1 MVAQPS
7 RNALRLDEQGVNRY
21 VSGMTLRQSLGAAA
35 LVAAMAVSACSG
47 PERSHTGAT
56 LEDIR
61 EAGELVVVTAPGPTS
76 YQINEND
83 EPEGYEVALVE
94 AFAEHLGVPVRYEVK
109 DNLRGVLA
117 AIADGRGH
125 LAAAGITRTE
135 VREDF
140 YTFGPSYKTVREQV
154 VCRRFGARV
163 RTPGDLAD
171 IDLAV
176 VGGSSYE
183 ETLRDLKGEYPEISW
198 RPVEA
203 PSAMPLLEQVQE
215 ERLDCT
221 VADSNLVAHARL
233 NFPELLTPLDLAGE
247 RSLAWITAP
256 ETPELLAALEGW
268 FAGIHEGELLL
279 ELDERW
285 YGHTRRFDYVDTARF
300 VRRIDE
306 RLPQFRRNF
315 IDAARETGIDWR
327 WLAAQAYQESHWDPD
342 AVSATGVRGIMML
355 TLPTANELGVEDRT
369 DPAQSI
375 DGGARYLRDLYDR
388 LPEDVT
394 GDDRLFKAFA
404 AYNVGMGHLYDARR
418 LAFRQG
424 LDANAW
430 PVMRETLPLL
440 TEPAHYETVRYGY
453 ARGHEPVQYVRNI
466 RRYRVLLDLHLDR
479 IGPEAARA
487 DPVRLEETLDG

>member
-1 MVAQPS
+1 
-7 RNALRLDEQGVNRY
+7 
-21 VSGMTLRQSLGAAA
+21 MTLRRTLGAAA
-35 LVAAMAVSACSG
+35 FGGALLLAACSG
-47 PERSHTGAT
+47 PESSLSGDT

-76 YQINEND
+76 YSLNEAG
-83 EPEGYEVALVE
+83 EPVGYEVELTR
-94 AFAEHLGVPVRYEVK
+94 AFAEHLGVEVRFDVK
-109 DNLRGVLA
+109 TDLRGVLA
-117 AIADGRGH
+117 AIADGQAH
-125 LAAAGITRTE
+125 IAAAGITRTPI
-135 VREDF
+135 REDY
-140 YTFGPSYKTVREQV
+140 YTFGPSYMTVREQV

-163 RTPGDLAD
+163 REPADLKGV
-171 IDLAV
+171 DLAV

-183 ETLRDLKGEYPEISW
+183 ETLRALKQDHPEITW

-233 NFPELLTPLDLAGE
+233 NYPELLSPLDLASE
-247 RSLAWITAP
+247 RSLAWVVAP
-256 ETPELLAALEGW
+256 DTPELDAALEDW
-268 FAGIHEGELLL
+268 FSSIHEGELLSQ
-279 ELDERW
+279 LDERW

-306 RLPQFRRNF
+306 RLPALRRHF
-315 IDAARETGIDWR
+315 INAARETGIDWR

-342 AVSATGVRGIMML
+342 AVSATGVRGVMML

-375 DGGARYLRDLYDR
+375 SGGARYLRDLYDR
-388 LPEDVT
+388 LPEEVT
-394 GDDRLFKAFA
+394 GQDRLFKAFA
-404 AYNVGMGHLYDARR
+404 AYNIGMGHLYDARR

-424 LDANAW
+424 LDANLW
-430 PVMRETLPLL
+430 PVMRQTLPML
-440 TEPAHYETVRYGY
+440 TEPAYYETVRYGY

-466 RRYRVLLDLHLDR
+466 RRYRVLLDLHLDQM
-479 IGPEAARA
+479 GPEAARA
-487 DPVRLEETLDG
+487 DPVRVEDSLDG

>member
-1 MVAQPS
+1 MF
-7 RNALRLDEQGVNRY
+7 LT
-21 VSGMTLRQSLGAAA
+21 MTLRRSLGAAA
-35 LVAAMAVSACSG
+35 FGAALVLAACSG
-47 PERSHTGAT
+47 PEASHSGDT

-76 YQINEND
+76 YALNEAD
-83 EPEGYEVALVE
+83 EPVGYEVELVQ
-94 AFAEHLGVPVRYEVK
+94 AFAEHLGVPVRFEVK

-117 AIADGRGH
+117 AIADGEAH
-125 LAAAGITRTE
+125 IAAAGITRTE
-135 VREDF
+135 IREDF

-154 VCRRFGARV
+154 VCRRFGARA
-163 RTPGDLAD
+163 REPADLAEV
-171 IDLAV
+171 DLAV

-183 ETLRDLKGEYPEISW
+183 ETLRALKAEHPEISW

-221 VADSNLVAHARL
+221 VADSTLVAHARL
-233 NFPELLTPLDLAGE
+233 SYPELLTPLDLASE

-256 ETPELLAALEGW
+256 ETPELMAALQGW
-268 FAGIHEGELLL
+268 FAGVHEGELLAD
-279 ELDERW
+279 LDERW

-306 RLPQFRRNF
+306 RLPALRRHF
-315 IDAARETGIDWR
+315 IEAAQETGIDWR

-388 LPEDVT
+388 LPEEVT

-404 AYNVGMGHLYDARR
+404 AYNIGMGHLYDARR

-424 LDANAW
+424 LDANVW
-430 PVMRETLPLL
+430 PVMRETLPML

-479 IGPEAARA
+479 IGPETARA
-487 DPVRLEETLDG
+487 DPVRVEDTLDG

>member
-1 MVAQPS
+1 MLSA
-7 RNALRLDEQGVNRY
+7 
-21 VSGMTLRQSLGAAA
+21 MTLRRSLGAAA
-35 LVAAMAVSACSG
+35 FGAALVLAACSG
-47 PERSHTGAT
+47 PEASHRGDT

-61 EAGELVVVTAPGPTS
+61 ESGELVVVTAPGPTS
-76 YQINEND
+76 YSLNEAG
-83 EPEGYEVALVE
+83 EPVGYEVELVQ
-94 AFAEHLGVPVRYEVK
+94 AFAEHLGVPVRFEVK

-117 AIADGRGH
+117 AIADGEAH
-125 LAAAGITRTE
+125 IAAAGITRTE
-135 VREDF
+135 IREDF

-163 RTPGDLAD
+163 REPGDLAEV
-171 IDLAV
+171 DLAV

-183 ETLRDLKGEYPEISW
+183 ETLRALKAEHPEISW

-221 VADSNLVAHARL
+221 VADSTLVAHARL
-233 NFPELLTPLDLAGE
+233 SYPELLTPLDLASE

-256 ETPELLAALEGW
+256 ETPELMAALEGW
-268 FAGIHEGELLL
+268 FAGIHEGELLAD
-279 ELDERW
+279 LDERW

-300 VRRIDE
+300 VRRIEE
-306 RLPQFRRNF
+306 RLPALRRHF
-315 IDAARETGIDWR
+315 IDAAQETGIDWR

-355 TLPTANELGVEDRT
+355 TLPTANEMGIEDRT

-375 DGGARYLRDLYDR
+375 NGGARYLRNLYDR
-388 LPEDVT
+388 LPEEVT

-404 AYNVGMGHLYDARR
+404 AYNIGMGHLYDARR

-424 LDANAW
+424 LDANLW
-430 PVMRETLPLL
+430 PVMRETLPML

-479 IGPEAARA
+479 IGPETARA
-487 DPVRLEETLDG
+487 DPVREEDTLDG

>member
-1 MVAQPS
+1 
-7 RNALRLDEQGVNRY
+7 VNPY
-21 VSGMTLRQSLGAAA
+21 VHPMTLRRILRAAGFGAA
-35 LVAAMAVSACSG
+35 LVLSACSG
-47 PERSHTGAT
+47 PEASFTGAN

-76 YQINEND
+76 YSLNEAG
-83 EPEGYEVALVE
+83 EPVGYEVELAQS
-94 AFAEHLGVPVRYEVK
+94 FADHLGVPVRFELR

-117 AIADGRGH
+117 AIADGEGH
-125 LAAAGITRTE
+125 IAAAGITRTDI
-135 VREDF
+135 RQDF

-163 RTPGDLAD
+163 REPGDLASV
-171 IDLAV
+171 DLAV

-183 ETLRDLKGEYPEISW
+183 ETLRSLKEEHPEISW

-203 PSAMPLLEQVQE
+203 PSAMPLLEQVQNE
-215 ERLDCT
+215 QLDCT
-221 VADSNLVAHARL
+221 VADSTLVAHARL
-233 NFPELLTPLDLAGE
+233 SFPELLAPLDLASE

-256 ETPELLAALEGW
+256 ETPELMGALEAW
-268 FAGIHEGELLL
+268 FADIHGGELLA

-306 RLPQFRRNF
+306 RLPALRRHF
-315 IDAARETGIDWR
+315 IAAARETGIDWR

-342 AVSATGVRGIMML
+342 AVSATGVRGVMML
-355 TLPTANELGVEDRT
+355 TLPTANELGIEDRT

-375 DGGARYLRDLYDR
+375 DGGARYLRNLYDR
-388 LPEDVT
+388 LPEEVT

-404 AYNVGMGHLYDARR
+404 AYNIGMGHLYDARR
-418 LAFRQG
+418 LALRQG
-424 LDANAW
+424 MDANVW
-430 PVMRETLPLL
+430 PVMRETLPML
-440 TEPAHYETVRYGY
+440 TEPTHYETVRYGY

-487 DPVRLEETLDG
+487 NPVRIEDTIDG

>member
-1 MVAQPS
+1 
-7 RNALRLDEQGVNRY
+7 
-21 VSGMTLRQSLGAAA
+21 MTLRRTLGAAA
-35 LVAAMAVSACSG
+35 FGAAVLLAACSG
-47 PERSHTGAT
+47 PEPSHIGDT

-61 EAGELVVVTAPGPTS
+61 EAGELVVLTAPGPTS
-76 YQINEND
+76 YSLTED
-83 EPEGYEVALVE
+83 GEPAGYEVELTR
-94 AFAEHLGVPVRYEVK
+94 AFAEHLGVPVRFEVK
-109 DNLRGVLA
+109 DDLRGVLA

-125 LAAAGITRTE
+125 IAAAGITRTE
-135 VREDF
+135 IREDF
-140 YTFGPSYKTVREQV
+140 YTFAPSYKTVREQV

-163 RTPGDLAD
+163 RSPEDLAD
-171 IDLAV
+171 VELAV

-183 ETLRDLKGEYPEISW
+183 ETLRGLKEDHPEISW

-221 VADSNLVAHARL
+221 VADSNLVSHARL
-233 NFPELLTPLDLAGE
+233 RFPELLTPLDLASE
-247 RSLAWITAP
+247 RSLAWIVAP
-256 ETPELLAALEGW
+256 ETRELQAALDAW
-268 FAGIHEGELLL
+268 FAGVHEGDLLA
-279 ELDERW
+279 ELDERY

-306 RLPQFRRNF
+306 RLPQYRRHF
-315 IDAARETGIDWR
+315 IEAAEETGIDWR

-355 TLPTANELGVEDRT
+355 TLPTANEMGVEDRT

-424 LDANAW
+424 LDANVW
-430 PVMRETLPLL
+430 TVMRETLPLL
-440 TEPAHYETVRYGY
+440 TEPAHYQTVRYGY

-466 RRYRVLLDLHLDR
+466 RRYRALLDLHLDR
-479 IGPEAARA
+479 MGPEAARA
-487 DPVRLEETLDG
+487 EPVRDEEMLDG